1 MNNYIRLPFI
11 ILSICILPFVLLGCQ
26 TVDGL
31 AYSNPEKM
39 VSIKNA
45 SLDMFNEDPVMILLG
60 KSFDEII
67 QVLGE
72 PDEQGNSSL
81 YGPHYYIL
89 YMLKEGVIR
98 ICSPDPMEKKIAVS
112 IILGPGQEV
121 LSARVG
127 MTFPEIQDILGAP
140 ALGPEVGMDNIY
152 YMDYYF
158 GEINHEMP
166 EVFISFSA
174 DTVNGPTDDAFIKW
188 EAYEYANGDL
198 M

>member
-1 MNNYIRLPFI
+1 MINYIRLPFL

-31 AYSNPEKM
+31 AYSYPEKM
-39 VSIKNA
+39 VSIKNG

-89 YMLKEGVIR
+89 YMHKEGVIR
-98 ICSPDPMEKKIAVS
+98 ICSPEPMEEKIAVS

-121 LSARVG
+121 LGARVG
-127 MTFPEIQDILGAP
+127 MTFPEIEDILGAP
-140 ALGPEVGMDNIY
+140 AFRPEPGMDKLY
-152 YMDYYF
+152 YMDYFF
-158 GEINHEMP
+158 GETTNQIP
-166 EVFISFSA
+166 EIFISFSA
-174 DTVNGPTDDAFIKW
+174 DAINSPTHHAFIKW
-188 EAYEYANGDL
+188 EAFEYDKVE
-198 M
+198 MF